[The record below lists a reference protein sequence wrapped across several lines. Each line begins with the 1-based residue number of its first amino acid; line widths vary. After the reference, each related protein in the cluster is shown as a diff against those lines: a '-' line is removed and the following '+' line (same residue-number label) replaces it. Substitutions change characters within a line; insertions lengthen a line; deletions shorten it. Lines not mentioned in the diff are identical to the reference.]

1 VLRASRKE
9 DKEMALDFTVVITV
23 RQRFGDSDEDDVGQ
37 ETIAPFVGAEKSYDF
52 RCPNVDSR
60 QQAILLFQCMGANI
74 QNNLEI
80 NGQQIFGGIPSSVEG
95 ITIPDPAVLLFRAQ
109 WNGNIMLIH
118 EGVLRENN
126 VLRIQAAELD
136 DGLDNFIIDNL
147 VVVFKTRPAVVGGI
161 PSGDITAG

>member
-1 VLRASRKE
+1 
-9 DKEMALDFTVVITV
+9 MAMDFTVVITV
-23 RQRFGDSDEDDVGQ
+23 RQRFGDRDEDDVAQ

-52 RCPNVDSR
+52 QCPNVDPN
-60 QQAILLFQCMGANI
+60 QEAILLFQCQGANI
-74 QNNLEI
+74 QQNLEI
-80 NGQQIFGGIPSSVEG
+80 NGQQIFGGIPSSVEVV
-95 ITIPDPAVLLFRAQ
+95 TVPDPTRFLFRAQ

-126 VLRIQAAELD
+126 VLRIRAAELD

-147 VVVFKTRPAVVGGI
+147 VVMFKTRQRVGGL